1 VTRITHHEA
10 RITKHAS
17 AAMASNSQP
26 ASNPPSEA
34 GLARSAGVIG
44 LGSIA
49 SRVIGIAR
57 ETITSYY
64 FGSSGALSAYIIASN
79 VPFMLYDLLVG
90 GMLSAALVPV
100 FSSYAGRERRAE
112 LARIVS
118 AVLSL
123 IGVVLA
129 VVVLLLEVF
138 AVPVANVLGDFE
150 DPALQTVLANCLR
163 LLSPALI
170 LFGLWGGV
178 TGLLYA
184 LKRFNYTAFS
194 AAVFNLGIVVAA
206 PLLAGRIGIYALP
219 IGFLVGAVIQLAVT
233 IPGLRDVRLRFS
245 VAWNHPAVRHI
256 LRLYLPIALGL
267 IVTQFQ
273 IIVDRRWASAAGA
286 ESVSWMRYATT
297 LIQMP
302 LGLVPV
308 AVSLA
313 ALPGM
318 SQRAS
323 VGDWD
328 SFRGIF
334 GRGLRLVLV
343 LLIPATVG
351 LWVLAEPV
359 IQVLFEHG
367 AFTAND
373 TVWTA
378 MALRLYLFG
387 LMFAGVDFLLNYT
400 FYARQDTRT
409 PAIVG
414 VIAVG
419 VYFVTALALKGTLGF
434 LGLVLAD
441 STKQFAHAAIMTILL
456 LGTPARLHNAAVIK
470 TLVKASAAALVMG
483 AVVALLARWLPAVL
497 PAGFL
502 GEAAIL
508 LAAGIAGGAIYVLA
522 LRILRV
528 AEVTYLLAPV
538 GRLVARTRRRG

>member
-1 VTRITHHEA
+1 MTIDTQSETRSS
-10 RITKHAS
+10 K
-17 AAMASNSQP
+17 
-26 ASNPPSEA
+26 SEA
-34 GLARSAGVIG
+34 GLARSAGIIG

-49 SRVIGIAR
+49 SRVIGVAR

-64 FGSSGALSAYIIASN
+64 FGSSGELSAYIIASN

-100 FSSYAGRERRAE
+100 FSTYAARERRAE

-118 AVLSL
+118 AVLTM

-129 VVVLLLEVF
+129 VVVILLEIF

-150 DPALQTVLANCLR
+150 DPALQTILANCLR
-163 LLSPALI
+163 LISPALI

-184 LKRFNYTAFS
+184 LKRFNYTALS
-194 AAVFNLGIVVAA
+194 AAVFNLGIVIAA

-219 IGFLVGAVIQLAVT
+219 IGFLAGAVVQLAVT

-245 VAWNHPAVRHI
+245 AAWNHPAVRRI

-286 ESVSWMRYATT
+286 QSVSWMRYATT

-313 ALPGM
+313 SLPGL

-323 VGDWD
+323 ALDWD
-328 SFRGIF
+328 GFRGIF

-351 LWVLAEPV
+351 LWVLAVPV

-373 TVWTA
+373 TVWTVQ
-378 MALRLYLFG
+378 ALHLYLFG

-419 VYFVTALALKGTLGF
+419 VYFVVALALKETLGF

-441 STKQFAHAAIMTILL
+441 STKQFAHAAIMTALL
-456 LGTPARLHNAAVIK
+456 LGTPARLHNHDIIK
-470 TLVKASAAALVMG
+470 TLIKTLAAALFMG
-483 AVVALLARWLPAVL
+483 AAMSLLLQWLSAMLPANTI
-497 PAGFL
+497 
-502 GEAAIL
+502 GEAGL
-508 LAAGIAGGAIYVLA
+508 LLLVGAVGIMLYVLA
-522 LRILRV
+522 LSVLRV
-528 AEVTYLLAPV
+528 SEVKILLAPV
-538 GRLVARTRRRG
+538 GRLVSLARRQG

>member
-1 VTRITHHEA
+1 MTTDAEPRNG
-10 RITKHAS
+10 K
-17 AAMASNSQP
+17 
-26 ASNPPSEA
+26 SES
-34 GLARSAGVIG
+34 GLARSAGIIG

-49 SRVIGIAR
+49 SRVIGVAR
-57 ETITSYY
+57 EAITSYY
-64 FGSSGALSAYIIASN
+64 FGSCGELSAYIIASN

-100 FSSYAGRERRAE
+100 FSSYAARERRGE
-112 LARIVS
+112 LERVVS
-118 AVLSL
+118 AVVTL

-129 VVVLLLEVF
+129 FVVILLEIF
-138 AVPVANVLGDFE
+138 AVPVANILGDFE

-170 LFGLWGGV
+170 LFGVWGGV

-184 LKRFNYTAFS
+184 LKRFNYTALS

-219 IGFLVGAVIQLAVT
+219 IGFLAGAVVQLAVT
-233 IPGLRDVRLRFS
+233 IPGLHDVRLRVS
-245 VAWNHPAVRHI
+245 AAWNHPAVRRI
-256 LRLYLPIALGL
+256 MRLYLPIALGL
-267 IVTQFQ
+267 IVTQAQ

-313 ALPGM
+313 ALPGL
-318 SQRAS
+318 SQRAA

-328 SFRGIF
+328 AFRGIF

-343 LLIPATVG
+343 LLIPATVA
-351 LWVLAEPV
+351 LWVLAVPM

-367 AFTAND
+367 AFTATD

-378 MALRLYLFG
+378 QALHLYLFG

-414 VIAVG
+414 VVAVG
-419 VYFVTALALKGTLGF
+419 VYFITAAALKGPLGF

-441 STKQFAHAAIMTILL
+441 SMKQFAHASIMIVLL
-456 LGTPARLHNAAVIK
+456 LGTPARLHRQGILRTTA
-470 TLVKASAAALVMG
+470 KASAAALLMG
-483 AVVALLARWLPAVL
+483 AVAAALMRWLPALL
-497 PAGFL
+497 PAGL
-502 GEAAIL
+502 IGGLALL
-508 LAAGIAGGAIYVLA
+508 LAVGILCAAVYLLVLSA
-522 LRILRV
+522 LRVPEVQILS
-528 AEVTYLLAPV
+528 AS
-538 GRLVARTRRRG
+538 GRQLVARMKWRG

>member
-1 VTRITHHEA
+1 MTTDSDSRNG
-10 RITKHAS
+10 K
-17 AAMASNSQP
+17 
-26 ASNPPSEA
+26 SETS
-34 GLARSAGVIG
+34 LARSAGIIG
-44 LGSIA
+44 LGSVA
-49 SRVIGIAR
+49 SRAIGVAR
-57 ETITSYY
+57 EVVTSYF
-64 FGSSGALSAYIIASN
+64 FGSSGELSAYIIASN

-100 FSSYAGRERRAE
+100 FSSYASRDRRGELERV
-112 LARIVS
+112 VS
-118 AVLSL
+118 AVVTL

-129 VVVLLLEVF
+129 FVVILLEVF
-138 AVPVANVLGDFE
+138 AVPVANILGDFE
-150 DPALQTVLANCLR
+150 DPALQAVLANCLR
-163 LLSPALI
+163 LISPALM
-170 LFGLWGGV
+170 LFGVWGGV

-184 LKRFNYTAFS
+184 LKRFNYTALS
-194 AAVFNLGIVVAA
+194 AAVFNLGIVIAA

-219 IGFLVGAVIQLAVT
+219 IGFLAGAVLQLAVT

-245 VAWNHPAVRHI
+245 TAWNHPAVRRI

-313 ALPGM
+313 ALPGL

-323 VGDWD
+323 LGDWD
-328 SFRGIF
+328 AFRNIF

-343 LLIPATVG
+343 LLIPATVA
-351 LWVLAEPV
+351 LWVLAVPV

-367 AFTAND
+367 AFTATD

-378 MALRLYLFG
+378 QALHLYLLG

-419 VYFVTALALKGTLGF
+419 VYFVTALALKGPLGF

-456 LGTPARLHNAAVIK
+456 LGTPARLHHEGILK
-470 TLVKASAAALVMG
+470 TLVKASAAALLMG
-483 AVVALLARWLPAVL
+483 VFAALFVRWLPVL
-497 PAGFL
+497 LPDGFS
-502 GEAAIL
+502 
-508 LAAGIAGGAIYVLA
+508 GGLA
-522 LRILRV
+522 LLLVVGVLCGALYLLVLRALRV
-528 AEVTYLLAPV
+528 AEVQIMLSPMRQLA
-538 GRLVARTRRRG
+538 ARVKTRG

>member
-1 VTRITHHEA
+1 MTTESEPRS
-10 RITKHAS
+10 TK
-17 AAMASNSQP
+17 
-26 ASNPPSEA
+26 SET
-34 GLARSAGVIG
+34 GLARSAGIIG
-44 LGSIA
+44 LGSIV
-49 SRVIGIAR
+49 SRVIGVAR
-57 ETITSYY
+57 EVITSYF
-64 FGSSGALSAYIIASN
+64 FGSSGELSAYIIASA

-100 FSSYAGRERRAE
+100 FSSYASRERRGE
-112 LARIVS
+112 LERIVS
-118 AVLSL
+118 AVVTM

-129 VVVLLLEVF
+129 FVVILLEVF
-138 AVPVANVLGDFE
+138 AVPVANILGDFE
-150 DPALQTVLANCLR
+150 DPALQIVLANCLR
-163 LLSPALI
+163 LISPALI
-170 LFGLWGGV
+170 LFGIWGGV

-184 LKRFNYTAFS
+184 LKRFNYTALS

-219 IGFLVGAVIQLAVT
+219 IGFLAGAAVQLAVT

-245 VAWNHPAVRHI
+245 TTWNHPAVRRI

-267 IVTQFQ
+267 IITQVQ

-313 ALPGM
+313 ALPGL

-323 VGDWD
+323 AGDWD
-328 SFRGIF
+328 TFRGIF

-343 LLIPATVG
+343 LLIPATVA
-351 LWVLAEPV
+351 LWVLAVPV

-367 AFTAND
+367 AFTATD
-373 TVWTA
+373 SVWTVQ
-378 MALRLYLFG
+378 ALHLYLLG

-419 VYFVTALALKGTLGF
+419 VYFVTAWVLKGPLGF

-441 STKQFAHAAIMTILL
+441 SAKQFAHAAIMLILL
-456 LGTPARLHNAAVIK
+456 LGTPARLHHQGILK
-470 TLVKASAAALVMG
+470 TLAKASVAALLMGAAAALLV
-483 AVVALLARWLPAVL
+483 RWLPAIL
-497 PAGFL
+497 PGGVRDGFL
-502 GEAAIL
+502 GGLVL
-508 LAAGIAGGAIYVLA
+508 LLVVGVICGAL
-522 LRILRV
+522 
-528 AEVTYLLAPV
+528 YLLALSVLRVSEVQIVLAPMR
-538 GRLVARTRRRG
+538 RLAVRVKARG